1 MWVHFNVYKLYL
13 NKFDLT
19 FKDMN
24 KDNSLTGIFFK
35 RLKIF

>member
-1 MWVHFNVYKLYL
+1 MWVHFIVYKLYL

-24 KDNSLTGIFFK
+24 KYNSLTGIFLK